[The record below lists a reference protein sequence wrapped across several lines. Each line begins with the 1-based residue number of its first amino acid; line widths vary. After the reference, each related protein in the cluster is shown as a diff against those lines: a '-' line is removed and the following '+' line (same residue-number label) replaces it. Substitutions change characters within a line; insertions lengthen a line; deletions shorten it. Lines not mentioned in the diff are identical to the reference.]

1 MDSSTT
7 LPGPALKLSRRRWLA
22 QSAAAAGGAALASAF
37 GAKPAWSAWA
47 QAQQM
52 QNTAPA
58 SGVTRDAEA
67 IHQEVTIK
75 APAARI
81 YEVLTNAAQFQK
93 LQLLSPDIPAAALN
107 AHPAQL
113 SAEPGSA
120 FSLFGGVIE
129 GRQIKLAPAKRVVQ
143 AWRVANWNPGVY
155 SIVRFELVDVDGST
169 KIIFDHTGIPAG
181 AGDHLAAGWQSHYWD
196 GLSKLFAT

>member
-1 MDSSTT
+1 MDPSTT

-22 QSAAAAGGAALASAF
+22 HSAAALGGAALASAF
-37 GAKPAWSAWA
+37 GPKPAWSAWA

-58 SGVTRDAEA
+58 SGVTHDAEA

-81 YEVLTNAAQFQK
+81 YEVLTNAARFQE
-93 LQLLSPDIPAAALN
+93 LQLLSPDMPAAALN

-113 SAEPGSA
+113 SAEPGSE
-120 FSLFGGVIE
+120 FSLFGGVIV
-129 GRQIKLAPAKRVVQ
+129 GRQVELLLGKRVVQ

-155 SIVRFELVDVDGST
+155 SVARFELLDADGNT
-169 KIIFDHTGIPAG
+169 KIIFDHNGFPTG
-181 AGDHLAAGWQSHYWD
+181 AGEHLAAGWKSHYWD